1 MNTRDIISVT
11 LYYLSEIKKDMEK
24 HKINIT
30 QEEMIAC
37 AVAVALSE
45 YDRTLKNQLSE
56 HGIVLKNLFE
66 EKQEYDF
73 SQYFEKP

>member
-30 QEEMIAC
+30 QEEMIAY

-66 EKQEYDF
+66 EIQEYDF

>member
-30 QEEMIAC
+30 QEEMIAY

-45 YDRTLKNQLSE
+45 YDQTLKNQLSE

>member
-30 QEEMIAC
+30 QEEMIAY

-56 HGIVLKNLFE
+56 H
-66 EKQEYDF
+66 
-73 SQYFEKP
+73 

>member
-1 MNTRDIISVT
+1 
-11 LYYLSEIKKDMEK
+11 
-24 HKINIT
+24 
-30 QEEMIAC
+30 MIAY

-45 YDRTLKNQLSE
+45 YDRTLKNPLSE